1 MSASALSE
9 TGVLKSEVSDKRRSD
24 AITSRATALTSTQTT
39 RTVRVGIL
47 GLGQVGQAV
56 ARLAPAAD
64 RLRAAGL
71 DVRIV
76 GALVR
81 DISRPRRCLKPPRL
95 TTNPAAFLRGNYDV
109 VIEALGDIE
118 PARTIVSRLLGRR
131 VPVVSAN
138 KALIAAHGTE
148 LAALA
153 ARRATTLRYEASA
166 LAGVPFLGAFASR
179 PLVSDVDRIAAVVN
193 GTSNF
198 ILSALDREGQ
208 SFDRALV
215 QAQALGLTEPDPS
228 RDLDGLDAADKLSL
242 LASLFGWGAIAN
254 DRLDVQGIGAITPDD
269 FAAARTLDA
278 TIKPVVCASRTDS
291 TLLAFVGPALVPAR
305 HPLASL
311 AGTLSGIQFSGRYV
325 SDLFF
330 SGPGAGPD
338 ITAATILDDVA
349 EAISVVPAHRPA
361 RRVAKRLTFVSPAT
375 EWFVR
380 AKFPGLV
387 PECDAAA
394 RLFGSVGATVLNVS
408 DATTGARWLELGRAT
423 RQDLD
428 TWLAQ
433 LAQRHRIQC
442 VAIRSLGSKTSCD
455 QPGAH

>member
-1 MSASALSE
+1 MSASAVSA
-9 TGVLKSEVSDKRRSD
+9 TGASLPEVADQRDSDVVESRTIALRS
-24 AITSRATALTSTQTT
+24 THTP

-56 ARLAPAAD
+56 ARLVPEAT

-71 DVRIV
+71 NLRIV

-81 DISRPRRCLKPPRL
+81 DINRSRRCSKPARL

-109 VIEALGDIE
+109 VIEALGEVE
-118 PARTIVSRLLGRR
+118 PARTIISRLLGRR
-131 VPVVSAN
+131 IPVVSAN
-138 KALIAAHGTE
+138 KALIAAHGSE
-148 LAALA
+148 LAGLA
-153 ARRATTLRYEASA
+153 ARRGTVLRYEASA

-179 PLVSDVDRIAAVVN
+179 PLVSDVQRFAAVVN

-198 ILSALDREGQ
+198 ILSSLEREGQ
-208 SFDRALV
+208 SFDRALA

-228 RDLDGLDAADKLSL
+228 RDLDGRDAADKLSL
-242 LASLFGWGAIAN
+242 LASLFGWGTIPS
-254 DRLDVQGIGAITPDD
+254 DQLDVQGIREITPQD
-269 FAAARTLDA
+269 FDVARSLDA
-278 TIKPVVCASRTDS
+278 TIKSVVCASRVDS
-291 TLLAFVGPALVPAR
+291 TLSAFIGPALVPGR

-311 AGTLSGIQFSGRYV
+311 SGTLSGIQFSGRYV

-349 EAISVVPAHRPA
+349 EAVSVVPAHRPP
-361 RRVAKRLTFVSPAT
+361 RRVRPAVALVSPAT

-380 AKFPGLV
+380 ARFPGLG
-387 PECDAAA
+387 PDADAASQSFA
-394 RLFGSVGATVLNVS
+394 SAGAQVTHVGDVIGDS
-408 DATTGARWLELGRAT
+408 RWLKLGPAT
-423 RQDLD
+423 RDELNR
-428 TWLAQ
+428 TLTT

-442 VAIRSLGSKTSCD
+442 AAIRAL
-455 QPGAH
+455 

>member
-1 MSASALSE
+1 MSATIWPE
-9 TGVLKSEVSDKRRSD
+9 TDVSRPEKFSRKRDGGEPRIELES
-24 AITSRATALTSTQTT
+24 SYSP

-56 ARLAPAAD
+56 ARLTPEAG
-64 RLRAAGL
+64 RLRSAGL
-71 DVRIV
+71 NLRIV

-81 DISRPRRCLKPPRL
+81 DIHRPRRCPKPARL
-95 TTNPAAFLRGNYDV
+95 TTNPAAFLRGDYDV
-109 VIEALGDIE
+109 VIEALGDVE

-131 VPVVSAN
+131 VPVVTAN
-138 KALIAAHGTE
+138 KALIAAHGAE
-148 LAALA
+148 LAGLA
-153 ARRATTLRYEASA
+153 VRRGTILRYEASA

-179 PLVSDVDRIAAVVN
+179 PLVSDVDRFAAVVN

-198 ILSALDREGQ
+198 ILSALERQGQ
-208 SFDRALV
+208 SFENALA

-228 RDLDGLDAADKLSL
+228 RDLDGRDAADKLTL
-242 LASLFGWGAIAN
+242 LASLFGWGAISS
-254 DRLDVQGIGAITPDD
+254 DRLDVGGIRDITRGD
-269 FAAARTLDA
+269 FEVARTLDA

-291 TLLAFVGPALVPAR
+291 SLSAFVGPALVPTR

-349 EAISVVPAHRPA
+349 EAVSVVPSHRPT
-361 RRVAKRLTFVSPAT
+361 RRVPPPLTLVSPST

-380 AKFPGLV
+380 ARFPGLV
-387 PECDAAA
+387 PESDAACQFFA
-394 RLFGSVGATVLNVS
+394 SVGMSVLNVS
-408 DATTGARWLELGRAT
+408 DAIGDARWLKLGTAT
-423 RQDLD
+423 RDGLNQS
-428 TWLAQ
+428 LAS
-433 LAQRHRIQC
+433 LAHRHRIQC
-442 VAIRSLGSKTSCD
+442 VAIRSL
-455 QPGAH
+455 